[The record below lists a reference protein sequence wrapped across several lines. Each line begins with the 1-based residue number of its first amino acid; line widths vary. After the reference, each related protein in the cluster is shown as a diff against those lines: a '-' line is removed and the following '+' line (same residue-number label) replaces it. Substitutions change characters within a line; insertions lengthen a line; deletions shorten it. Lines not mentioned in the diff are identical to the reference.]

1 MSCHRW
7 TVSQTYCTSSFHS
20 SLTVPYSRSAV
31 NHLRPTTDSDVQAL
45 TAHSTCYLSLLAVN
59 KKTTQTQ
66 KTTRDA

>member
-1 MSCHRW
+1 
-7 TVSQTYCTSSFHS
+7 
-20 SLTVPYSRSAV
+20 V

-66 KTTRDA
+66 KTTRDAWHIYPTDISNIKPSIRPLQFSCFCT